1 MMEQIVS
8 GRRKRM
14 KPFEV
19 FICHKKSSGK
29 DYAEHL
35 KAGLEE
41 LGYHTF
47 LDSKDIPKLVD
58 GHEEWVT
65 IRDQAI
71 KEADI
76 FILLITAGF
85 DLSQEVKNELRL
97 ARQIAGKR
105 FIYFR
110 HRDLGRKIVV
120 DLGEERIYLGLQEQ
134 VSFESKEELLRLA
147 CGILPNGIEHK
158 PVVVEAKP
166 AKPVETEAVE
176 APLCAACQKTIVGE
190 PHVELLAGRSYI
202 FDSEECATTYKRLK
216 GVYGDYL
223 K

>member
-1 MMEQIVS
+1 
-8 GRRKRM
+8 M
-14 KPFEV
+14 KPFDV

-47 LDSKDIPKLVD
+47 LDSRDIPRLVN

-71 KEADI
+71 IEAGI
-76 FILLITAGF
+76 FILLITPGF
-85 DLSQEVKNELRL
+85 DLSQEVKNEFRL
-97 ARQIAGKR
+97 ARQLGGKH

-120 DLGEERIYLGLQEQ
+120 DLGDERVYLGLQEQ

-147 CGILPNGIEHK
+147 YGILPKADEPK
-158 PVVVEAKP
+158 PVSAQTKP
-166 AKPVETEAVE
+166 TVTSEVE
-176 APLCAACQKTIVGE
+176 APLCAACQKRIEGK
-190 PHVELLAGRSYI
+190 PRVEVLAGKTYT
-202 FDSEECATTYKRLK
+202 FDSEECAKTYKRLK

>member
-1 MMEQIVS
+1 
-8 GRRKRM
+8 M

-19 FICHKKSSGK
+19 FICHKKSSGR

-47 LDSKDIPKLVD
+47 LDSKDIPRLVN

-71 KEADI
+71 KEAEI
-76 FILLITAGF
+76 FILLITPGF
-85 DLSQEVKNELRL
+85 DISQEVKNEFRL
-97 ARQIAGKR
+97 ARQLGGKR

-120 DLGEERIYLGLQEQ
+120 DLGEERVYLGLQEQ

-147 CGILPNGIEHK
+147 YGILPKEVEKK
-158 PVVVEAKP
+158 PVFVQD
-166 AKPVETEAVE
+166 KPVMVKASE
-176 APLCAACQKTIVGE
+176 APLCAACQKAIVGE
-190 PHVELLAGRSYI
+190 PHVELLAGKSYT
-202 FDSEECATTYKRLK
+202 FDTDECAKTYKRLK